1 MCRWRT
7 TSFTPQSVPFAPKMN
22 FGRRGSNYVK
32 GVYFGNPGM
41 PRCSY
46 PSTRMDPGLGPSLG
60 LAKFRPPPKA
70 EKFDVTTGN
79 HLHST
84 PASFILEGVVGFN
97 PNTAREIRELRR
109 QLASVEELYEESV
122 SRLQDAMSQSQQA
135 LRRHKESLVEADLRR
150 EDLSRIL
157 EARRQHPAAL
167 IHPRGSPAFVH
178 SHCMQALLTPKRCHS
193 YLATCCAYDAYVR
206 DAQHRAGASSR
217 GFSPS
222 STRSAHRSPRS
233 GSACSA
239 SPPPPTRRAQAPAT
253 PEPPPLTRTTRDPW
267 QQRPARL
274 AGLWGAP
281 SSIPWR
287 EGRPALPLGPSP
299 RCRSPRCSFGTRQR
313 GRGRRRR
320 AGL

>member
-167 IHPRGSPAFVH
+167 IHPRGSPAFAH
-178 SHCMQALLTPKRCHS
+178 SHCMQALLTPKRFHS
-193 YLATCCAYDAYVR
+193 YLVARTTLTCAT
-206 DAQHRAGASSR
+206 HN
-217 GFSPS
+217 
-222 STRSAHRSPRS
+222 T
-233 GSACSA
+233 
-239 SPPPPTRRAQAPAT
+239 AQAPARGASAHRRRGART
-253 PEPPPLTRTTRDPW
+253 DRRGAEAPAPLHR
-267 QQRPARL
+267 
-274 AGLWGAP
+274 
-281 SSIPWR
+281 
-287 EGRPALPLGPSP
+287 
-299 RCRSPRCSFGTRQR
+299 
-313 GRGRRRR
+313 RRRR
-320 AGL
+320 AARKPPRRLSRRP